1 MIEYLK
7 IEEFMKETRA
17 KLIQKL
23 FNLLDL
29 NSNN

>member
-17 KLIQKL
+17 KLQKL